1 MSEMQRTRTRPRI
14 LIVSQEGLYP
24 DFVGGMEV
32 RGGEL
37 RDALA
42 RIAHVT
48 VLSRTELLDTSAE
61 PTLALQTHP
70 NLNGV
75 PSTPGVHLLQR
86 ISWRAGIVA
95 AVHGARRALRARLAS
110 VQPNLIYLNSIAQLS
125 PPVVHA
131 LLTWGVP
138 VVAWF
143 GDRHSR
149 LPALF
154 GDEWRRHMPVE
165 LGTARHLIP
174 NATMR
179 GTKAP
184 HNLHLVFNCDWLRS
198 IYVPQFPAET
208 PHAVLYD
215 GVDGAHFAPAMQFG
229 ITAHGG
235 GDTIRTDGETVRF
248 TFLGR
253 VVHDKGFIEFCDAM
267 VALDTLLQRQ
277 GSDAP
282 RLEVELIGDGDAR
295 LPGLEILER
304 GGLGR
309 RVTAL
314 GTATRDAVA
323 ERLRRGAVLVSP
335 SRDEALPASIMEA
348 MASAL
353 PVIATDVGG
362 TSEVLR
368 HGETGLLVPVGDHD
382 SLVRA
387 CATLATEHELRRRL
401 GAAARSRMLTAF
413 RRDDGIEAT
422 VAVMQSALD
431 RTMP

>member
-1 MSEMQRTRTRPRI
+1 MPEYTRLRTRPRI

-48 VLSRTELLDTSAE
+48 VLTRTQLVDTTAE
-61 PTLALQTHP
+61 PALALQTHP
-70 NLNGV
+70 NLTGA
-75 PSTPGVHLLQR
+75 PCTPGVELLQR
-86 ISWRAGIVA
+86 ISWRAGLVA
-95 AVHGARRALRARLAS
+95 AVHGARRAVRAHLTS
-110 VQPNLIYLNSIAQLS
+110 VRPHLIYLNSVAQLS

-154 GDEWRRHMPVE
+154 GEEWRRQMAAE
-165 LGTARHLIP
+165 LGNATHLVP
-174 NATMR
+174 NATMHMTR
-179 GTKAP
+179 AP
-184 HNLHLVFNCDWLRS
+184 QNLHLVFNCDWLRA
-198 IYVPQFPAET
+198 IYVPQFPAAT
-208 PHAVLYD
+208 PHSVLYD
-215 GVDGAHFAPAMQFG
+215 GVDGAHFAPAMQF
-229 ITAHGG
+229 AVPPHDPSGG
-235 GDTIRTDGETVRF
+235 TTDRTVRF
-248 TFLGR
+248 VFLGR
-253 VVHDKGFIEFCDAM
+253 VVYDKGFIEFCEAM
-267 VALDTLLQRQ
+267 VSLDVLLRQR
-277 GSDAP
+277 GGGAP
-282 RLEVELIGDGDAR
+282 RLEVEIIGDGDAR
-295 LPGLEILER
+295 APGLEILHR
-304 GGLGR
+304 AGMGPR
-309 RVTAL
+309 ITAL

-323 ERLRRGAVLVSP
+323 KRLRRGSVMVSP

-362 TSEVLR
+362 TREVLE
-368 HGETGLLVPVGDHD
+368 HGKNGLLVPVGDQEA
-382 SLVRA
+382 LVRA
-387 CATLATEHELRRRL
+387 CVSLATEHDLRCRL
-401 GAAARSRMLTAF
+401 GANARARMLTAF

-422 VAVMQSALD
+422 VAIMQSALAPTP
-431 RTMP
+431 R